1 MFQTITT
8 LPEGF
13 SGRNTCSQIQ
23 ITPSGRFLYAP
34 NRGHN
39 SIAGFSVDG
48 SSGQLTAIGQT
59 PTESVPSAFS
69 LDPDGA
75 YLFAAGSES
84 DRLAAYRIVA
94 GTGGLTPLE
103 TYAAGKRPM
112 GVLIANLGG

>member
-1 MFQTITT
+1 M
-8 LPEGF
+8 
-13 SGRNTCSQIQ
+13 CS
-23 ITPSGRFLYAP
+23 SDL

-39 SIAGFSVDG
+39 SIAGFSVDASTG
-48 SSGQLTAIGQT
+48 HLTSIGQT

-84 DRLAAYRIVA
+84 DRLAAYRIDSA
-94 GTGGLTPLE
+94 PGGLTPLE
-103 TYAAGKRPM
+103 TYAAGKRPV